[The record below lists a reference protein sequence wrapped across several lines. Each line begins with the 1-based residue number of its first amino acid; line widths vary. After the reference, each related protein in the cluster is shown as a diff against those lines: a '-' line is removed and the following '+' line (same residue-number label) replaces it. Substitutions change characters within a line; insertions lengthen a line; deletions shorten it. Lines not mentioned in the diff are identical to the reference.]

1 MKITYEFDT
10 MSENFDRYEYR
21 RISKALDMAL
31 ALYDIDSKIR
41 GWIKYDERDTIP
53 VDEITDMFVGV
64 LDNRMINLDDLL
76 E

>member
-1 MKITYEFDT
+1 
-10 MSENFDRYEYR
+10 
-21 RISKALDMAL
+21 MAL

-41 GWIKYDERDTIP
+41 GWRKYDERDTIP

-64 LDNRMINLDDLL
+64 LDKRMIILDDLL

>member
-10 MSENFDRYEYR
+10 TSENFDRYEYE
-21 RISKALDMAL
+21 RIRKSLDMAL

-41 GWIKYDERDTIP
+41 GWRKYDERDTIP

-64 LDNRMINLDDLL
+64 LDNRMINLDDIL

>member
-10 MSENFDRYEYR
+10 TAENFDRYEYA
-21 RISKALDMAL
+21 RISKSLDMAL

-41 GWIKYDERDTIP
+41 GWRKYDERDTIP

-64 LDNRMINLDDLL
+64 LDNRMINLDDIL

>member
-10 MSENFDRYEYR
+10 TTENFDRYEYTR
-21 RISKALDMAL
+21 VSKSLDMAL

-41 GWIKYDERDTIP
+41 SWRKYDERDTIP
-53 VDEITDMFVGV
+53 VSEITDMFVGV
-64 LDNRMINLDDLL
+64 LENRMINLDDIL

>member
-53 VDEITDMFVGV
+53 IDEITDMFVGV

>member
-10 MSENFDRYEYR
+10 ASENFDRYEYV
-21 RISKALDMAL
+21 RISKSLDMAL

-41 GWIKYDERDTIP
+41 GWRKYDERDTIP
-53 VDEITDMFVGV
+53 VSEITDMFVEV
-64 LDNRMINLDDLL
+64 LENRMINLDDIL

>member
-10 MSENFDRYEYR
+10 TTENYDRYEHE
-21 RISKALDMAL
+21 RINKSLDMAL

-41 GWIKYDERDTIP
+41 GWRKYDERDAIP
-53 VDEITDMFVGV
+53 VDEITQMFVDV
-64 LDNRMINLDDLL
+64 LDKRMINIDDIL